1 MSVNV
6 SVRYDGDLHCSALH
20 GPSGDRILTDAPVDN
35 RGRGEHF
42 SPTDLVGTAMGTCM
56 LTIMAMAAADKAID
70 ISGAG
75 AEVVK
80 EMSATP
86 RRHISKLTVTI
97 TLPSALDDR
106 ERKIMDTA
114 ARTCP
119 VAASL
124 GPDTEVDLQFVYQ

>member
-1 MSVNV
+1 
-6 SVRYDGDLHCSALH
+6 
-20 GPSGDRILTDAPVDN
+20 
-35 RGRGEHF
+35 
-42 SPTDLVGTAMGTCM
+42 M